1 MPGVVGRK
9 ELIGGAQRI
18 FRVVKLFSDT
28 IMVDTCHY
36 AFVKIHNVQIQEQ
49 ILMQDIDFECISI
62 DSLIVISV
70 LCCMGYG

>member
-1 MPGVVGRK
+1 MDRK

-36 AFVKIHNVQIQEQ
+36 AFVKIPNVQYPHPVFLPGESQGRGEPRE
-49 ILMQDIDFECISI
+49 LPS
-62 DSLIVISV
+62 
-70 LCCMGYG
+70 MGSHRVRHD